1 MANNRSYIDPQTA
14 EVLLFKHS
22 DELNGW
28 FPAVTD
34 MDDILAGTTRLY
46 RTTDTDQFV
55 TISEGDM
62 RFWPQLSITEEPD
75 IRALI
80 AHPWITDGSYVEG
93 ITSAEVAAAETLY
106 RGLATDTYTGFNTSD
121 LSVTL
126 ESALRPLLDW
136 PALDPTLIMIPSVR
150 IVYGE
155 SESSMSQSQSHPLP
169 LPKHVAALVID
180 KAISEGTQCP
190 ITMETL
196 TAETAAVTSCGHVF
210 QAEALRTW
218 LTARGTC
225 PECRQVA
232 VATEPKEHGDHKPK
246 SP

>member
-1 MANNRSYIDPQTA
+1 MA
-14 EVLLFKHS
+14 
-22 DELNGW
+22 
-28 FPAVTD
+28 
-34 MDDILAGTTRLY
+34 DILAGTTRLY

-62 RFWPQLSITEEPD
+62 RFWPQLSIVEEPD
-75 IRALI
+75 VRALI
-80 AHPWITDGSYVEG
+80 PHPWIADGSYGEG
-93 ITSAEVAAAETLY
+93 LTSAEVSVAEMLY
-106 RGLATDTYTGFNTSD
+106 SRLSADTVTYTTTE
-121 LSVTL
+121 LTATM
-126 ESALRPLLDW
+126 ETALRPLLDW

-155 SESSMSQSQSHPLP
+155 SETSQSQQQPQP
-169 LPKHVAALVID
+169 LPKHVATLVID
-180 KAISEGTQCP
+180 KAISEGTLCP

-232 VATEPKEHGDHKPK
+232 VATATAAAEPKEPGDHKPQ
-246 SP
+246 SQ

>member
-1 MANNRSYIDPQTA
+1 MATNRSYIDPQTA

-34 MDDILAGTTRLY
+34 MADILAGTTRLY

-93 ITSAEVAAAETLY
+93 ITSTEVAAAETLY
-106 RGLATDTYTGFNTSD
+106 RGLSADAYTGFNTTD

-136 PALDPTLIMIPSVR
+136 PALDPTLIMIPSVH

-155 SESSMSQSQSHPLP
+155 SQQPQQQP

-180 KAISEGTQCP
+180 KAISEGALCP

-196 TAETAAVTSCGHVF
+196 TTEAAAVTSCGHVF

-232 VATEPKEHGDHKPK
+232 VATEPKEQYDHKPQ

>member
-1 MANNRSYIDPQTA
+1 MFRSYIDPHTA

-34 MDDILAGTTRLY
+34 MDNILAGTTRLY

-55 TISEGDM
+55 TITEGDM

-93 ITSAEVAAAETLY
+93 ITSAEVSAAETLY
-106 RGLATDTYTGFNTSD
+106 RGLSNDTYTTE
-121 LSVTL
+121 LSVSL
-126 ESALRPLLDW
+126 ETALRPLLDW

-155 SESSMSQSQSHPLP
+155 TESQQQQQQPQA

-180 KAISEGTQCP
+180 KAISEGALCP

-210 QAEALRTW
+210 QAEALHTW
-218 LTARGTC
+218 LSARGTC
-225 PECRQVA
+225 PECRQMA
-232 VATEPKEHGDHKPK
+232 VATAAAEPKEHGDHKPQ